1 MNKFKLIIL
10 LALFPTY
17 QTAFAQDSSDQ
28 LLWDPI
34 RKLTVNDFTIKT
46 SPQSASTS
54 FGQFS
59 FDFQMKGFDIFSKSL
74 NKSVRNYFLPGAS
87 WIDTTAN
94 VNKSLVYQ
102 QTLFD
107 ISEIYARQFRKAL
120 KENRKQLV
128 KGSKYV
134 DGLNAHYMSEVSK
147 RRLAYDSATNY
158 AANAVI
164 QKEWELQIQKELAD
178 LEAYAYDK

>member
-1 MNKFKLIIL
+1 
-10 LALFPTY
+10 
-17 QTAFAQDSSDQ
+17 
-28 LLWDPI
+28 
-34 RKLTVNDFTIKT
+34 
-46 SPQSASTS
+46 
-54 FGQFS
+54 
-59 FDFQMKGFDIFSKSL
+59 
-74 NKSVRNYFLPGAS
+74 RNYFLPGAS

-120 KENRKQLV
+120 KENRKQLI

-134 DGLNAHYMSEVSK
+134 DGLNAHYMREVSK
-147 RRLAYDSATNY
+147 RRLAYDSATSY
-158 AANAVI
+158 AADAVI